1 MPWYFYL
8 AFKQL
13 FPSGRVLSF
22 FTVVSVMGVML
33 GVALLLIVQTVMNG
47 FSHEL
52 RSKIVEASGHINVVS
67 SEILR
72 DYDGL
77 VEELNNVPGVRW
89 SVPVAQGQV
98 LMNFENRP
106 MVPNVHAV
114 DVNVAEEMEYLERF
128 LLMGAKSEDLFDDS
142 VFISRGLARSLG
154 LRPGDVVD
162 VYSPMLLQRLERNE
176 IILPRELKV
185 AGIFST
191 DWHEIDEATIIVTL
205 RMMQDLY
212 GLGEG
217 AHAISLR
224 LEDHLDS
231 FAMAR
236 ELERTLFADRD
247 LRAISWQEQNESFLW
262 ILNLEKNVMLF
273 LLLFIVVVAAFSI
286 ASSLLINV
294 IRKTREI
301 GLLGSLGGRP
311 WEIGV
316 TFCFQGFFL
325 GVAGTAA
332 GLAVGSLIITFRNQI
347 IGIFARLTGAEDS
360 LQQYYHFTFVPARY
374 EFSDFVII
382 GVCAI
387 IISTLAGLIPALR
400 AARLRPVEAFR
411 HG

>member
-13 FPSGRVLSF
+13 FPSGRILSF
-22 FTVVSVMGVML
+22 FTVVSVLGVML

-52 RSKIVEASGHINVVS
+52 RSKIVEASGHITIVS
-67 SEILR
+67 SEILT
-72 DYDGL
+72 DYDEL
-77 VEELNNVPGVRW
+77 VEELNNWPGVRW
-89 SVPVAQGQV
+89 SVPIAQGQV

-128 LLMGAKSEDLFDDS
+128 LLFGATSDDLFDDS

-176 IILPRELKV
+176 IILPRELEV

-212 GLGEG
+212 GLGDG

-231 FAMAR
+231 FAVAR
-236 ELERTLFADRD
+236 ELERTLFGDLD

-311 WEIGV
+311 WEIGI

-325 GVAGTAA
+325 G
-332 GLAVGSLIITFRNQI
+332 AVGTGLGLSMGVLIITFRNQI
-347 IGIFARLTGAEDS
+347 IGLFARITGAEDS

-374 EFSDFVII
+374 EVSDFLII
-382 GVCAI
+382 AI
-387 IISTLAGLIPALR
+387 SAVIISTLAGLIPALR
-400 AARLRPVEAFR
+400 AARLKPVEAFR